1 MGRSNKEAQPIISP
15 TTLGPLLQPNTQQR
29 NLDRAL
35 QSEVPNAPAAPNTSP
50 QEGTEG

>member
-15 TTLGPLLQPNTQQR
+15 GTLGPLLQPDTQAR

-35 QSEVPNAPAAPNTSP
+35 QSESPNAPPAPNTEP